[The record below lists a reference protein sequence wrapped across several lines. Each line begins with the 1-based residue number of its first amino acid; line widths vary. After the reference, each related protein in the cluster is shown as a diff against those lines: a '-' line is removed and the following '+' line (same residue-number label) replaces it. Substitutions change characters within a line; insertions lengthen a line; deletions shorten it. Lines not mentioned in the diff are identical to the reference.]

1 MSSSS
6 SAVSSGGLSVFR
18 GGLTWVVE
26 TSGRYASSELE
37 VATRFMLALDNGQ
50 LGMTQQIHL
59 NDHQHTS

>member
-6 SAVSSGGLSVFR
+6 SAVSPGRLSVFR

-37 VATRFMLALDNGQ
+37 VATRFVLALDNGQ
-50 LGMTQQIHL
+50 LGMT
-59 NDHQHTS
+59 